1 LTSTIDNNAACEIS
15 IQANE
20 IKARF
25 RNTFDRSLTGVEAFT
40 VNETITIIISGGN
53 RGIMPRF
60 EYSKKSESVIRQSTK
75 RLKLIFLNLLRPAS
89 TVRSS
94 K

>member
-1 LTSTIDNNAACEIS
+1 LTSTIDSSAAWEIS

-25 RNTFDRSLTGVEAFT
+25 RNTFDRSLKGVEGFT

-53 RGIMPRF
+53 RGIMPIF
-60 EYSKKSESVIRQSTK
+60 EEEREC
-75 RLKLIFLNLLRPAS
+75 
-89 TVRSS
+89 RSS
-94 K
+94 INEMFEIYIS